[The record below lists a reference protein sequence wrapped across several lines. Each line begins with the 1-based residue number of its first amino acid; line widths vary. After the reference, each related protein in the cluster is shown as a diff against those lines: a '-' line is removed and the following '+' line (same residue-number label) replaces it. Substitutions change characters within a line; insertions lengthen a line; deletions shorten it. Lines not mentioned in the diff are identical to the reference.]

1 MGTKLIKYYEVI
13 GKLHS
18 MQGKMSLAT
27 ETRLPSTK
35 AALEVDNPDEIQKFE
50 AAFKKI
56 TGMTL
61 QEAEKKIKET
71 EKK

>member
-1 MGTKLIKYYEVI
+1 MGSKLIKYYEVI
-13 GKLHS
+13 GKLQS
-18 MQGKMSLAT
+18 MQGKMNLAT

-35 AALEVDNPDEIQKFE
+35 AALEVDNPDEIRKFDN
-50 AAFKKI
+50 AFKKI

-61 QEAEKKIKET
+61 EEAEKKIKET